1 MHVLLI
7 STLWLLRHRMST
19 LWLLRHR
26 LYFESQ
32 SSSCCMST
40 KLYTAWMSTY
50 KCTNTYIHI
59 HTYTYIH
66 TYIHAPGVPPGGGG
80 ALFRCPTLPPLS
92 LYPPLEGHLRCK
104 LIAGAPLPPPLEG
117 HLGRPFKVHQRS
129 RLINGQGSSAV
140 KDPQRSRHTYT
151 HACIHALMHTY
162 TYIYMHEYIHIHD
175 RFC

>member
-66 TYIHAPGVPPGGGG
+66 TYMHRVSLQGG
-80 ALFRCPTLPPLS
+80 
-92 LYPPLEGHLRCK
+92 EGHLRCK
-104 LIAGAPLPPPLEG
+104 LTARAPLPPPRECL
-117 HLGRPFKVHQRS
+117 RSTSTVKAHQLS
-129 RLINGQGSSAV
+129 RILSGQGIHTHMHAYMHSCIHI
-140 KDPQRSRHTYT
+140 HTYT
-151 HACIHALMHTY
+151 CINAYIYIHIHALMHTY
-162 TYIYMHEYIHIHD
+162 T
-175 RFC
+175 